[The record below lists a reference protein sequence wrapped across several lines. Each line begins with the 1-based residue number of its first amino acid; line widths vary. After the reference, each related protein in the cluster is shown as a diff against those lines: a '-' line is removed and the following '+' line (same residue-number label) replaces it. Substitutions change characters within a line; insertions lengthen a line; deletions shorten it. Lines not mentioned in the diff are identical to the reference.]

1 MKGSDLLVLALG
13 ARVGH
18 RGERSLETCRPGS
31 RGSAPLPIAT
41 RRAKGKGKTDVL
53 ANAVLATFV
62 ESLSVFDRASRG
74 DLR

>member
-31 RGSAPLPIAT
+31 RGSAPLVAT